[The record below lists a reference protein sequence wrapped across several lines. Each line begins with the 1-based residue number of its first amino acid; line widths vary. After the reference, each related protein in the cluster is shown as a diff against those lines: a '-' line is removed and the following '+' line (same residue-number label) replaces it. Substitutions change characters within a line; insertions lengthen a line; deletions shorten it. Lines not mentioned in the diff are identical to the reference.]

1 MLCLFSLF
9 FTDTATPHIYTYWHT
24 LSLHDSLPISASG
37 HSGFHSLSRLGE
49 LAGDP
54 DRDRRAGARRDVRP
68 QWRAESQHRR
78 DRRRR
83 RPADAGRRYHLTAAN
98 QAPPSMNRSSAPTG
112 GDPHGGLPY
121 ALDRKSTRLNS
132 SH

>member
-1 MLCLFSLF
+1 MILRPPRSTR
-9 FTDTATPHIYTYWHT
+9 TDTLCPYTT
-24 LSLHDSLPISASG
+24 LFRS
-37 HSGFHSLSRLGE
+37 
-49 LAGDP
+49 
-54 DRDRRAGARRDVRP
+54 P

-121 ALDRKSTRLNS
+121 ALAAYTIWGFFPLFFKLPATVPPVEMLAHRNGKSVV
-132 SH
+132 